1 MVEFARWVDAFCPPN
16 NQLGAE
22 PIVCCTRESQDCSA
36 VMRLHY
42 ATNYSDASHLR
53 PYMCAWRAD
62 TGCSGFFEPDL
73 ALMLMELIL
82 SEGCPGHLNLIY
94 SVCVT
99 KPKKNYIHLAQ
110 CLSPRFL
117 SDPDLPGCEKVAATQ
132 IPQEYLDA
140 EYVALPSLDGLSAR
154 NIGLK
159 RRCPYKVPFVSCPP
173 QLLETLGFA

>member
-99 KPKKNYIHLAQ
+99 KPKKTTYTWRSAYRRGSCLIPTFLAVRKSQ
-110 CLSPRFL
+110 QHRFL
-117 SDPDLPGCEKVAATQ
+117 KS
-132 IPQEYLDA
+132 I
-140 EYVALPSLDGLSAR
+140 SMLSMWHCRHSMASQ
-154 NIGLK
+154 
-159 RRCPYKVPFVSCPP
+159 P
-173 QLLETLGFA
+173 ETSV